1 MRRTDSNFPTLH
13 TLHYVF
19 YTQWPALNKKKK
31 KNYDMH
37 EKARKHSVKNQ
48 QSIDE
53 NPGME
58 QMENDQTETLK

>member
-1 MRRTDSNFPTLH
+1 MSFTHNDQHSI
-13 TLHYVF
+13 
-19 YTQWPALNKKKK
+19 KK

-48 QSIDE
+48 QSINE
-53 NPGME
+53 NPSME

>member
-1 MRRTDSNFPTLH
+1 MSFTHNDQHSI
-13 TLHYVF
+13 
-19 YTQWPALNKKKK
+19 KK